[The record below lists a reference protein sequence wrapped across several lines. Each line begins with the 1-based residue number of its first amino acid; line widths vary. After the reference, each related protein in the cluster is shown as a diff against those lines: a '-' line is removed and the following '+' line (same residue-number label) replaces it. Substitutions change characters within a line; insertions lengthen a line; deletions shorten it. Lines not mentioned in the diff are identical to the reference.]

1 MLQKAGSHSDLLHSR
16 RNASKAEEDH
26 PFGASPRASGD
37 SISSAPVAAT
47 IIDGKQVAADV
58 RARVAK
64 DAAALREHTGHTPG
78 LVTILVGED
87 PASQVYVRSKVRA
100 CEEAGV
106 ASFHEP
112 MPATSTQ
119 DEVLTMVE
127 RYNADDR
134 VDGILVQS
142 PLPKGL
148 DFKQVLERID
158 PGKDVDGFH
167 PLNMGRLVANQPG
180 LVACTPAGVMELL
193 DATGVA
199 LEGADAVVVGRS
211 DIVGKPVALL
221 LLHRSATVTVC
232 HSRTRDLPGV
242 CRRADVL
249 IAAVGRARMITADMV
264 KPGATVIDV
273 GINRT
278 DEGLAG
284 DVDYGPVAEVAGAI
298 TPVPGGVGP
307 MTIAMLLRNT
317 VIAANALH
325 SA

>member
-1 MLQKAGSHSDLLHSR
+1 
-16 RNASKAEEDH
+16 
-26 PFGASPRASGD
+26 
-37 SISSAPVAAT
+37 VAT
-47 IIDGKQVAADV
+47 IIDGKRVAAEV
-58 RARVAK
+58 RARVAA
-64 DAAALREHTGHTPG
+64 DAAAVRERTGHVPG

-87 PASQVYVRSKVRA
+87 PASEVYVRNKIKA
-100 CEEAGV
+100 CEEAGM

-119 DEVLTMVE
+119 AEVLAMVD

-142 PLPKGL
+142 PLPRGL

-158 PGKDVDGFH
+158 PAKDVDGFH
-167 PLNMGRLVANQPG
+167 PLNVGRLVANQPG

-193 DATGVA
+193 DWTGVT

-232 HSRTRDLPGV
+232 HSRTRDLPAV
-242 CRRADVL
+242 TRRADVL
-249 IAAVGRARMITADMV
+249 VAAVGRPHMITADMV
-264 KPGATVIDV
+264 KPGAVVIDV
-273 GINRT
+273 GINRL
-278 DEGLAG
+278 EGRLAG
-284 DVDYGPVAEVAGAI
+284 DVDFESVRAVASAA

-307 MTIAMLLRNT
+307 LTVAMLLQNT
-317 VIAANALH
+317 VRAANARRNLIPPPL
-325 SA
+325 SPRGEGDIG